1 MELSIEE
8 EAMSEATFNTSQL
21 KELIKA
27 AIVEILQE
35 QKELF
40 TDIVIEAMEEIA
52 LVKAIEAGETTELV
66 ISRNEIN
73 DQWRNRRA

>member
-1 MELSIEE
+1 MKLSIEE
-8 EAMSEATFNTSQL
+8 SVMSEATSNTSQL

-27 AIVEILQE
+27 AIVEILTE

-40 TDIVIEAMEEIA
+40 TDILIEAMEEIA

-66 ISRNEIN
+66 DRSVIFQLLS
-73 DQWRNRRA
+73 QQS